1 MGKLSEIMKFSPFE
15 MKNELYN
22 LKLLS
27 NIYLSFRLL
36 GNNFTKPEEKSRI
49 K

>member
-1 MGKLSEIMKFSPFE
+1 

-22 LKLLS
+22 LKLIS
-27 NIYLSFRLL
+27 NIYLSFRLF
-36 GNNFTKPEEKSRI
+36 GNNFTKPEEKNQI